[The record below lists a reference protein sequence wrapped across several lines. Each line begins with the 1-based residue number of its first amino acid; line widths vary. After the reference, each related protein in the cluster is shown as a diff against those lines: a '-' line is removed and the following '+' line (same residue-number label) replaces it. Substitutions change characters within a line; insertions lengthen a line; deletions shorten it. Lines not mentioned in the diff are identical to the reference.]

1 MEVKALTA
9 EQTLKFYDQQLAAAD
24 SMNRAMEQMT
34 NAVERVGAA
43 IQAAA
48 DRMGLLQT
56 STEKTTKKASNL
68 KSPFDAMVKTIGS
81 KAQNGIGGLRELLNP
96 QTLLSSPT
104 LLLPLAIDIGWQLFG
119 DDIIRILN
127 PALTVLESFA
137 GVVHG
142 ALGAVA
148 PLFAPVVG
156 VLERMAAA
164 LDWVS
169 ANMDALAP
177 VIGGAAAAL
186 MVFNAKLI
194 AGTIASWA
202 HTAATAISSVTQKV
216 FNTSLLACP
225 LTWIAHAVRIPPT
238 DWIQR

>member
-9 EQTLKFYDQQLAAAD
+9 EQTLKFYDQQLAVVD
-24 SMNRAMEQMT
+24 SLNRAMEQMT
-34 NAVERVGAA
+34 KAMERVGAA
-43 IQAAA
+43 IQMTA

-68 KSPFDAMVKTIGS
+68 KSPFDSMVKTIGS
-81 KAQNGIGGLRELLNP
+81 KAQEGLQTLRPYLNP
-96 QTLLSSPT
+96 QTLLNGKN
-104 LLLPLAIDIGWQLFG
+104 LLWPLAIDIGWQLFG
-119 DDIIRILN
+119 NDIINILT

-137 GVVHG
+137 GVVRG
-142 ALGAVA
+142 VLGTVA

-164 LDWVS
+164 LDWVA

-194 AGTIASWA
+194 AGTIAS
-202 HTAATAISSVTQKV
+202 
-216 FNTSLLACP
+216 
-225 LTWIAHAVRIPPT
+225 
-238 DWIQR
+238 

>member
-81 KAQNGIGGLRELLNP
+81 
-96 QTLLSSPT
+96 
-104 LLLPLAIDIGWQLFG
+104 
-119 DDIIRILN
+119 
-127 PALTVLESFA
+127 
-137 GVVHG
+137 
-142 ALGAVA
+142 
-148 PLFAPVVG
+148 
-156 VLERMAAA
+156 
-164 LDWVS
+164 
-169 ANMDALAP
+169 
-177 VIGGAAAAL
+177 
-186 MVFNAKLI
+186 
-194 AGTIASWA
+194 
-202 HTAATAISSVTQKV
+202 
-216 FNTSLLACP
+216 
-225 LTWIAHAVRIPPT
+225 
-238 DWIQR
+238 